1 MVVARRTLFLYLL
14 FITFVGDI
22 CALMKKYILQS
33 VVEAVIVALCVSGL
47 IALAYG
53 FFDKVLCATYIGH
66 ILLITA
72 ALWLMRRAV
81 GWMCSKR

>member
-47 IALAYG
+47 IALAYS
-53 FFDKVLCATYIGH
+53 FFDKVLFANDIGH

>member
-22 CALMKKYILQS
+22 CTLMKKYILQS

-53 FFDKVLCATYIGH
+53 FFDKVLYAADIGH

-72 ALWLMRRAV
+72 VVWLMRRAV
-81 GWMCSKR
+81 GWMCRRK